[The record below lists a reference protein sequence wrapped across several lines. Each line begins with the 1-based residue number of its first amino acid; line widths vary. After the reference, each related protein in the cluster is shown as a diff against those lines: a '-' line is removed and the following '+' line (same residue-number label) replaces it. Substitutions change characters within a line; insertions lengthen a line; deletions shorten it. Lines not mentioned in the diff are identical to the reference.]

1 MSAQGLRSRARKL
14 LAMLLQASRLHA
26 PSNVRAKLFAEAA
39 GVQAYAFEQ
48 VRRPSNPHVRP
59 SPIIQWTA

>member
-1 MSAQGLRSRARKL
+1 MASSPVPAQGLRSRARKQ

-26 PSNVRAKLFAEAA
+26 PSDVRAKLFAEAA

-48 VRRPSNPHVRP
+48 VRRPE
-59 SPIIQWTA
+59 